1 MLLGLPPVH
10 AVRKGRAN
18 FTAIA
23 VAAFRAAAT
32 GMERVAIN
40 PDDAVAQRLLPRAP
54 AAATRLLASAG
65 PLVQQGA
72 RVASLGLIDHVALR
86 SAKLD
91 SLLGAA
97 VASGVEQL
105 VILGAGLDSRAHRE
119 LGLAGCQVYEVDH
132 PDSQALK
139 LQRIAGLP
147 VRAARLRHVPVAFG
161 AEPLAPALTGAG
173 FDPGRRSFWIWE
185 GVVMYLPRAATR
197 ATLGELSALCSPG
210 SQLALSY
217 MVTEQL
223 WLRTLGPLVRGAMRT
238 LGEPLLGVTS
248 REQIRTQLAEAG
260 LALIE
265 DTDTRDWAQALGAGS
280 VASRLVAYERIA
292 LAQPS

>member
-1 MLLGLPPVH
+1 
-10 AVRKGRAN
+10 
-18 FTAIA
+18 
-23 VAAFRAAAT
+23 
-32 GMERVAIN
+32 MERVAIN
-40 PDDAVAQRLLPRAP
+40 PDDAVALRLLPRAP

-65 PLVQQGA
+65 PLVQQSA

-97 VASGVEQL
+97 VASGIEQL

-119 LGLAGCQVYEVDH
+119 LGLEHCQVYEVDH

-139 LQRIAGLP
+139 LQRIEGLP

-161 AEPLAPALTGAG
+161 AEPLAPALIAAG

-185 GVVMYLPRAATR
+185 GVVMYLPHAATR

-210 SQLALSY
+210 SRLALSY
-217 MVTEQL
+217 MVPEQL
-223 WLRTLGPLVRGAMRT
+223 WLRTLGPLVRGAMRV
-238 LGEPLLGVTS
+238 LGEPLLGVTP
-248 REQIRTQLAEAG
+248 RERVGADFTEAG
-260 LALIE
+260 LSLLE
-265 DTDTRDWAQALGAGS
+265 DTDTHDWARALGGATPPRG
-280 VASRLVAYERIA
+280 LIAYEHIA
-292 LAQPS
+292 LARRI

>member
-1 MLLGLPPVH
+1 
-10 AVRKGRAN
+10 VRKGRAS

-40 PDDAVAQRLLPRAP
+40 PDDAVALRLLPRAP

-65 PLVQQGA
+65 PILQQGA
-72 RVASLGLIDHVALR
+72 RVASLGLLDHVALR

-91 SLLGAA
+91 GLLGAA
-97 VASGVEQL
+97 LASGVEQL
-105 VILGAGLDSRAHRE
+105 VILGAGLDSRTHRE
-119 LGLAGCQVYEVDH
+119 LGLGRCLVYEVDH

-139 LQRIAGLP
+139 LQRIEGLP

-161 AEPLAPALTGAG
+161 AEPLAPALLAAG
-173 FDPGRRSFWIWE
+173 FDPTRRSFWIWE
-185 GVVMYLPRAATR
+185 GVVMYLPESATR
-197 ATLGELSALCSPG
+197 ATLGELAALCSPG

-217 MVTEQL
+217 MVPQQL
-223 WLRTLGPLVRGAMRT
+223 WLRTLGPLVRAAMRA

-248 REQIRTQLAEAG
+248 SARIGAALAEAG
-260 LALIE
+260 LSLLE
-265 DTDTRDWAQALGAGS
+265 DTDTHDWAQALGAGS

-292 LAQPS
+292 LAQRA